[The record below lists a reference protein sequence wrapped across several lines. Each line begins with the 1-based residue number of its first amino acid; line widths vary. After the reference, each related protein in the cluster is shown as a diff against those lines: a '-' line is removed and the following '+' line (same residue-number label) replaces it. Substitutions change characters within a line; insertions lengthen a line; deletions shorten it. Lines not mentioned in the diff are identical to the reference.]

1 MWHHHLGVA
10 VMLSYWGL
18 ALLSV
23 CELLTVLGFVDDDV
37 VKDLKTMLLLSC
49 FRCAMK
55 SLSTSLFSFFW
66 HLFISF
72 TDFYNCNDRYF
83 TDDSEYSARLLKTT
97 YSHFSKCQRGLVHK
111 GWKLVLD
118 HGYFPWTKYDSM
130 SSAKHVSLLHKT
142 ITQIHTS
149 LSLEYMPV
157 GVGNA
162 TIMT

>member
-55 SLSTSLFSFFW
+55 SLSTSLFSFF
-66 HLFISF
+66 
-72 TDFYNCNDRYF
+72 
-83 TDDSEYSARLLKTT
+83 
-97 YSHFSKCQRGLVHK
+97 
-111 GWKLVLD
+111 
-118 HGYFPWTKYDSM
+118 
-130 SSAKHVSLLHKT
+130 
-142 ITQIHTS
+142 
-149 LSLEYMPV
+149 
-157 GVGNA
+157 
-162 TIMT
+162 